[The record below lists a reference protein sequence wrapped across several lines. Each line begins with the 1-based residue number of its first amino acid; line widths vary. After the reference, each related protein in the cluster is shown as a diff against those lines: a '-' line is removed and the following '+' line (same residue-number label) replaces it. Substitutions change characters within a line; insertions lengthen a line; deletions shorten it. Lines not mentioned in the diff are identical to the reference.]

1 MSLMTCW
8 FLPNNNKLTK
18 RMKLKFIIGCALA
31 VAMASCGGDK
41 PKKDAPAAKE
51 KETEVAPE
59 AVDPMTNKGIGP
71 ITSLTLGEI
80 DNTMVAEGEVIFKAK
95 CTACHKI
102 TKKFVGPALKGV
114 TQRRSPEWIM
124 NMALNP
130 EGMVADD
137 PIAKKLLVE
146 YNGAP
151 MANQNL
157 TEQEARALLEY
168 FRTKN

>member
-1 MSLMTCW
+1 
-8 FLPNNNKLTK
+8 
-18 RMKLKFIIGCALA
+18 
-31 VAMASCGGDK
+31 MASCGGET
-41 PKKDAPAAKE
+41 KKETPAAKE
-51 KETEVAPE
+51 QETKVATE
-59 AVDPMTNKGIGP
+59 NVDPMTIKGVGP
-71 ITSLTLGEI
+71 ITSVTLGEI
-80 DNTMVAEGEVIFKAK
+80 DNALVTEGETIFKAK

-102 TKKFVGPALKGV
+102 SKKFVGPALKGI
-114 TQRRSPEWIM
+114 TERRTPEWIM

-130 EGMVADD
+130 EEMVVKD

-157 TEQEARALLEY
+157 TEEESRALLEY

>member
-1 MSLMTCW
+1 MRSKIILVLVWTV
-8 FLPNNNKLTK
+8 FL
-18 RMKLKFIIGCALA
+18 F
-31 VAMASCGGDK
+31 SCGGEK
-41 PKKDAPAAKE
+41 AKE
-51 KETEVAPE
+51 AVEPQAKPSEE
-59 AVDPMTNKGIGP
+59 AAASADPMANKGIGP
-71 ITSLTLGEI
+71 ISSVTLGEI
-80 DNTMVAEGEVIFKAK
+80 DAALAGEGEAIFKAK

-102 TKKFVGPALKGV
+102 SKRFIGPALQGV

-130 EGMVADD
+130 EEMIQKD
-137 PIAKKLLVE
+137 PIAQQLLIE

-157 TEQEARALLEY
+157 TEEEARALLEY